1 MMNNNNMQNN
11 NNEKKEEEQ
20 NNPINENINQN
31 NNIINIEDNTDDR
44 SMKINDIE
52 ESKEKLSEKNKT
64 SSDETSKE
72 ILNNLKSINISSGS
86 SISNEND
93 NKEESKL
100 L

>member
-31 NNIINIEDNTDDR
+31 NNIINIEDNTDDL

-93 NKEESKL
+93 NKEESK
-100 L
+100 

>member
-1 MMNNNNMQNN
+1 MNNNNNMQNN

-31 NNIINIEDNTDDR
+31 NNIINIEDNTDDL

-93 NKEESKL
+93 NKEESK
-100 L
+100 

>member
-31 NNIINIEDNTDDR
+31 NNIINIEDNTDDL

-72 ILNNLKSINISSGS
+72 ILNNLKAINISSGS

-100 L
+100 

>member
-31 NNIINIEDNTDDR
+31 NNIINIEDNTDDL

>member
-20 NNPINENINQN
+20 NNPINKNINQN
-31 NNIINIEDNTDDR
+31 NNIINIEDNTDDL

-93 NKEESKL
+93 NKEESK
-100 L
+100 

>member
-31 NNIINIEDNTDDR
+31 NNIINIEDNTDDL

-72 ILNNLKSINISSGS
+72 ILNNLKAINISSGS

-93 NKEESKL
+93 NKEESK
-100 L
+100 